1 MKQVHTGY
9 IKYSIVQLI
18 LPMHIFRTQVFFF
31 FFYSY
36 SVSALFSKVIKYLKL
51 RLVLFKMY
59 LTTWKEN
66 KAQIKQLVRGAAP
79 RRIAFTPHRLTLE
92 REINLGTPASITPGA
107 ALGTKH

>member
-1 MKQVHTGY
+1 
-9 IKYSIVQLI
+9 
-18 LPMHIFRTQVFFF
+18 
-31 FFYSY
+31 
-36 SVSALFSKVIKYLKL
+36 
-51 RLVLFKMY
+51 MY

-92 REINLGTPASITPGA
+92 REINLGTLASITPGA